1 MRIAVFISGS
11 GSNLQAIIDAVKNKW
26 LDVEIAGVISNK
38 ADAYGLERAKAA
50 GIPAVAFQEKRATFE
65 AMALTQL
72 NEWGVD
78 CLVLAGFMRVL
89 SPEFID
95 GFTGIM
101 INVHPSILPKHKGLD
116 THQRA
121 IDEGDTHHGCS
132 VHFVTAELDSGKVIA
147 QNILPILENDTAE
160 SLQQRIHPLEHWL
173 LPRVVGWL
181 ADQRF
186 HIADNVLYLDQFPL
200 QKPLQF
206 FEMASDVSVSE

>member
-1 MRIAVFISGS
+1 MRIAIFISGN
-11 GSNLQAIIDAVKNKW
+11 GSNLQAIIDAVQNKW

-38 ADAYGLERAKAA
+38 ADVQGIDRAQQAK
-50 GIPAVAFQEKRATFE
+50 IPTAVFVEKRATFE

-101 INVHPSILPKHKGLD
+101 INVHPSLLPKHKGLH

-121 IDEGDTHHGCS
+121 LDEGDTHHGCS

-147 QNILPILENDTAE
+147 QNMLSILPDDTAA
-160 SLQQRIHPLEHWL
+160 SLAERVHPLEHWL
-173 LPRVVGWL
+173 LPRVIGWL

-186 HIADNVLYLDQFPL
+186 HIADDTLYLDQFPL
-200 QKPLQF
+200 AKPLQF
-206 FEMASDVSVSE
+206 FEMT